1 MSLRIR
7 RRKYVWRFP
16 TCLSLRFRDEIVR
29 ATTSGIIGESNYAL
43 GQAYGIVHSAVMSPE
58 KSGLRTVRPR
68 VRSATFF
75 PPTKISKRHGWEQV
89 AAVCYRIRRSDIE
102 FLLIQTRGGRWTF
115 PKGGIEPGLT
125 HAQAAA
131 LEAFEEAGVH
141 GRIEESSFTHYTR
154 RKRGGIR
161 GSVRPPKKEIVVNAH
176 LCEVLR
182 LGPPQESNRN
192 PTWFSAQ
199 RTKRRLQEDR
209 KPEVGAELARVVEL
223 AVARIQ
229 QLREPTPEWTQ
240 KDALQKVQFEN
251 VQLTGDPVVRA
262 SFLKFIQA
270 RPNLRPSTAIELA
283 VKAYLGR
290 VLSDRAPHF
299 NQGLVQV
306 PVKTAKRRS
315 GRRNDTATVQS
326 PVQVIEID
334 NYPGSHAEDT
344 GSRNE
349 GKKPRS

>member
-1 MSLRIR
+1 MGRNS
-7 RRKYVWRFP
+7 
-16 TCLSLRFRDEIVR
+16 DR
-29 ATTSGIIGESNYAL
+29 ATASGTIGESNYAL

-58 KSGLRTVRPR
+58 KSGLGTARPR
-68 VRSATFF
+68 VRIATFF
-75 PPTKISKRHGWEQV
+75 PPPKNSKRHGCEQV
-89 AAVCYRIRRSDIE
+89 AAVCYRIRRSGIE

-141 GRIEESSFTHYTR
+141 GRIEETSFTHYTR
-154 RKRGGIR
+154 RKRSGIR
-161 GSVRPPKKEIVVNAH
+161 GSVRSPKKELVVNVH

-199 RTKRRLQEDR
+199 RAKRRLQEDR
-209 KPEVGAELARVVEL
+209 KPDVGVELARVVEL
-223 AVARIQ
+223 AMARIQ
-229 QLREPTPEWTQ
+229 QLRQPTPEWAQ

-251 VQLTGDPVVRA
+251 VELTGDPAARA
-262 SFLKFIQA
+262 SFVKYIQA
-270 RPNLRPSTAIELA
+270 RPNLRPSTPIELA

-290 VLSDRAPHF
+290 VLSLDRTPHF
-299 NQGLVQV
+299 NQGLVRV
-306 PVKTAKRRS
+306 PVKTAKGRS
-315 GRRNDTATVQS
+315 GRRTNVVAVRS

-334 NYPGSHAEDT
+334 NYPGNHT
-344 GSRNE
+344 QNIVSRSE
-349 GKKPRS
+349 GKKPRP

>member
-1 MSLRIR
+1 M
-7 RRKYVWRFP
+7 
-16 TCLSLRFRDEIVR
+16 EIPDGLEFKISGRNSER
-29 ATTSGIIGESNYAL
+29 ATASGTSGESNYAL

-68 VRSATFF
+68 VRIATFF

-154 RKRGGIR
+154 RKRADVR
-161 GSVRPPKKEIVVNAH
+161 GSVRSARKQIVVNAH

-199 RTKRRLQEDR
+199 RAKRRLLEDR
-209 KPEVGAELARVVEL
+209 KAEVGAELARVVEL
-223 AVARIQ
+223 AMARIQ
-229 QLREPTPEWTQ
+229 QLRQPTPEWAQ

-251 VQLTGDPVVRA
+251 VQLTADPVARA
-262 SFLKFIQA
+262 SFVKYIQA
-270 RPNLRPSTAIELA
+270 APTCSLPLR
-283 VKAYLGR
+283 
-290 VLSDRAPHF
+290 
-299 NQGLVQV
+299 
-306 PVKTAKRRS
+306 
-315 GRRNDTATVQS
+315 
-326 PVQVIEID
+326 
-334 NYPGSHAEDT
+334 
-344 GSRNE
+344 
-349 GKKPRS
+349 